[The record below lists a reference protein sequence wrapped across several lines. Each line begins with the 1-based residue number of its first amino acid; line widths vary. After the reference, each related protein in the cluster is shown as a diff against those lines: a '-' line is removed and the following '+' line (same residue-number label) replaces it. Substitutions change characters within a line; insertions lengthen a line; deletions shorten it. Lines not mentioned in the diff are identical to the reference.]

1 MRAARDRGAM
11 NEETLR
17 PVAAYVNSVAM
28 RLEEFAGRKQE
39 MRVIARTL
47 AFKLRACLAGQLFDV
62 NGRENAR
69 ERLRMRRLRR
79 GVSDQGDV

>member
-1 MRAARDRGAM
+1 M

-47 AFKLRACLAGQLFDV
+47 AFKLWACLAWQLFDV

-79 GVSDQGDV
+79 VLS

>member
-1 MRAARDRGAM
+1 MS
-11 NEETLR
+11 EKSPR
-17 PVAAYVNSVAM
+17 PVAAYVYSVAL

-47 AFKLRACLAGQLFDV
+47 AFKLWACLAGQLFDV